1 MNPHEMALE
10 IIAQNGFKR
19 GEIARFI
26 GKKYATVVSKEK
38 QQKGNR
44 FTEKDYERLKKISD
58 TLNELNK

>member
-1 MNPHEMALE
+1 MNPHDKALE

-26 GKKYATVVSKEK
+26 NKKYASVVSKEK
-38 QQKGNR
+38 QRKGNR
-44 FTEKDYERLKKISD
+44 FTQNDYERIKKISD